1 MSRATSALIG
11 LDVPR
16 ETFQRIEQF
25 AALLIAEN
33 ERHNLVARSTIPDLW
48 QRHIADAAQLPA
60 FAPARGSWLDIGSGA
75 GLPGV
80 VIAILTGAP
89 MLLVEPRRLRAD
101 FLRRTADTLDLGP
114 NVAVIQSKIETV
126 RHLPVDIITARA
138 VASID
143 RLFAIA
149 GHLSHKG
156 TIWILPKGK
165 SAKLELDEARRTW
178 QGDFRLEP
186 SRTDPDAQILI
197 ASRVRRRTGARGV
210 A

>member
-156 TIWILPKGK
+156 TIWILPKGEK
-165 SAKLELDEARRTW
+165 REI
-178 QGDFRLEP
+178 G
-186 SRTDPDAQILI
+186 
-197 ASRVRRRTGARGV
+197 TG
-210 A
+210 